1 MSTKTTRLTTTLI
14 AFAVL
19 LTLTSVAQASGFNST
34 TAPRVEASTS
44 LIDMAGEW
52 LTSLWTGMTQ
62 IFEKDGALS
71 GGGTTTATGS
81 CTNPNG
87 CGDAGWGIDPNG

>member
-1 MSTKTTRLTTTLI
+1 MSTKTTRLTTILI

-19 LTLTSVAQASGFNST
+19 FTLTSVGEASGFASPR
-34 TAPRVEASTS
+34 APRVEAPVSV
-44 LIDMAGEW
+44 IDMAGEW

-62 IFEKDGALS
+62 IFEKDGSIDS
-71 GGGTTTATGS
+71 GAPTTNS

>member
-19 LTLTSVAQASGFNST
+19 LTLTSVAQASGFASP
-34 TAPRVEASTS
+34 TAPRVEAPAS

-62 IFEKDGALS
+62 IFEKDGAID
-71 GGGTTTATGS
+71 GDAPTTSA

>member
-1 MSTKTTRLTTTLI
+1 MSTKTRLTTILI

-19 LTLTSVAQASGFNST
+19 FSLTGVAQASGFASLN
-34 TAPRVEASTS
+34 APRAEAPVS
-44 LIDMAGEW
+44 LFDMAGEW

-62 IFEKDGALS
+62 IFEKDGALDN
-71 GGGTTTATGS
+71 GGATTSS

-87 CGDAGWGIDPNG
+87 CGDAGWVIDPNG